1 MTEKEREK
9 YLATECF
16 HPRKVTNKYTHE
28 TLFVRCGTCPSCL
41 VHRSN
46 IQCAL
51 ISNMSSHFKYAYFFT
66 LTYSDEFVPR
76 VSLEVV
82 ERCDAESEI
91 DAYMS
96 DSDPRHLPY
105 DDSRYQ
111 IAATYLPRSGCFRV
125 HDSGRVRDFSETE
138 SSYQFLHTF
147 SGKEIQDLLVASN
160 GRYDFGKRSVVFPS
174 IDECRN
180 EVLVLNPYDQNLFF
194 KRLRKLIA
202 EKYDE
207 KICYYLV
214 SEYGGRTYRP
224 HWHGILFFNSDE
236 LTSSIC
242 ELVSKSWSYGRT
254 DCSLSRG
261 SAAGYVA
268 SYINS
273 FVDLPDFFNRHKEI
287 RPRSYHSK
295 GLSVNS
301 LFRQSSDVSEI
312 QEVAASC
319 FDGFSVPINGEYVTV
334 KPSRSY
340 ERTLFPRISDPVF
353 ANPYG
358 CVDLFFGAFTASNRL
373 VRDGY
378 ILIDENLSMFSLAKR
393 YARFYYDVKS
403 GYCTASRY
411 DFLIFDYIRLETV
424 QLDFDSVVGKIY
436 RFFSS
441 VNRTLRFWRL
451 DRYILPEDLKRS
463 LFKLFVSSFE
473 YWSKKELRF
482 INDFYDYLS
491 VHPEA
496 DSFLKSRTVGFCLPS
511 KDNESFWNELN
522 STLSSLKK
530 SVRQKVF
537 QKVKHKNYNDI
548 SGLLFNLNF

>member
-16 HPRKVTNKYTHE
+16 HPRKVTNRYTHE

-105 DDSRYQ
+105 DDSKYQ

-138 SSYQFLHTF
+138 DSYQFLHTF
-147 SGKEIQDLLVASN
+147 SGKEIRDLLVASN
-160 GRYDFGKRSVVFPS
+160 GRYDFARKCVVFPS

-287 RPRSYHSK
+287 KPRSYHSK
-295 GLSVNS
+295 GLSVNK
-301 LFRQSSDVSEI
+301 LFRQSSDISEI
-312 QEVAASC
+312 QEVASSC
-319 FDGFSVPINGEYVTV
+319 LDGFSVPINGEYVTV

-340 ERTLFPRISDPVF
+340 ERMVFPRISDPVF
-353 ANPYG
+353 ANPYS

-373 VRDGY
+373 IRDGY
-378 ILIDENLSMFSLAKR
+378 ISIDENLSVWELSKR
-393 YARFYYDVKS
+393 YAHFYYDVMS
-403 GYCTASRY
+403 GSRTSSRY
-411 DFLIFDYIRLETV
+411 DFLIFDYTRLETV
-424 QLDFDSVVGKIY
+424 QIDFDSVVGKIY
-436 RFFSS
+436 RFFSA
-441 VNRTLRFWRL
+441 VNRTLRFWNL
-451 DRYILPEDLKRS
+451 DRHVLSEDLKRF
-463 LFKLFVSSFE
+463 LFKLFVSSFD
-473 YWSKKELRF
+473 YWSRKELRF

-491 VHPEA
+491 VHPES
-496 DSFLKSRTVGFCLPS
+496 DSFLKSRTVGYCLPS
-511 KDNESFWNELN
+511 KDDKSFWNELN
-522 STLSSLKK
+522 STLSSLKN
-530 SVRQKVF
+530 SVEQKIF
-537 QKVKHKNYNDI
+537 QKVKHKNYNDV

>member
-16 HPRKVTNKYTHE
+16 HPRKVTNRYTHE

-138 SSYQFLHTF
+138 DSYQFLHTF
-147 SGKEIQDLLVASN
+147 SGKEICDLLVASN
-160 GRYDFGKRSVVFPS
+160 GRYDFARKCVVFPS

-224 HWHGILFFNSDE
+224 HWHGILFFNSDA

-287 RPRSYHSK
+287 KPRSYHSK
-295 GLSVNS
+295 GLSVNK
-301 LFRQSSDVSEI
+301 LFCQSADISEV
-312 QEVAASC
+312 QEVAALC
-319 FDGFSVPINGEYVTV
+319 LDGFSVPINGEYVTV

-340 ERTLFPRISDPVF
+340 EHMVFPRISDPF
-353 ANPYG
+353 FKDPYS
-358 CVDLFFGAFTASNRL
+358 CIDLFFGAFTASNRL
-373 VRDGY
+373 IRNGY
-378 ILIDENLSMFSLAKR
+378 ISIDKDLSTFLLAKR
-393 YARFYYDVKS
+393 YARFYYDVKF
-403 GYCTASRY
+403 GYRTASRY
-411 DFLIFDYIRLETV
+411 DSLIFKFIRLETV
-424 QLDFDSVVGKIY
+424 QVNFDSVVGKIY
-436 RFFSS
+436 RFFSA
-441 VNRTLRFWRL
+441 VNRTLRFWNL
-451 DRYILPEDLKRS
+451 DRYVSPEDLKRS
-463 LFKLFVSSFE
+463 LFKLFVSSFK
-473 YWSKKELRF
+473 YWSRKELRLL
-482 INDFYDYLS
+482 NDFYDYLS
-491 VHPEA
+491 VHPESQA
-496 DSFLKSRTVGFCLPS
+496 FLDSRSINFSCPP
-511 KDNESFWNELN
+511 KDDESFWNELN
-522 STLSSLKK
+522 STLSSLKN
-530 SVRQKVF
+530 SVKQKIF

>member
-91 DAYMS
+91 DAYIS
-96 DSDPRHLPY
+96 DSDPRRLPY

-147 SGKEIQDLLVASN
+147 SGKEIHDLLIASN
-160 GRYDFGKRSVVFPS
+160 GRYDFARKCVTFPS

-180 EVLVLNPYDQNLFF
+180 EILVLNPYDQNLFF

-202 EKYDE
+202 EKYNE

-242 ELVSKSWSYGRT
+242 ELVSKSWNYGRT

-287 RPRSYHSK
+287 KPRSYHSK

-301 LFRQSSDVSEI
+301 LFRQSSDISEL
-312 QEVAASC
+312 QEVASSC
-319 FDGFSVPINGEYVTV
+319 FDGFSVPLNGKYVTV

-340 ERTLFPRISDPVF
+340 EHILFPRISNPSFKDP
-353 ANPYG
+353 YS

-373 VRDGY
+373 IRDGY
-378 ILIDENLSMFSLAKR
+378 ISIDESLSSYDISKRYAKR
-393 YARFYYDVKS
+393 YYDIRSGHIQSSYYDS
-403 GYCTASRY
+403 
-411 DFLIFDYIRLETV
+411 LIFRFIRLETDQV
-424 QLDFDSVVGKIY
+424 DFNSVTGKIY
-436 RFFSS
+436 RFFSA
-441 VNRTLRFWRL
+441 VNRTLRFWNL
-451 DRYILPEDLKRS
+451 DRYVLPSDLKNS
-463 LFKLFVSSFE
+463 LFKLFVASFE
-473 YWSKKELRF
+473 YWSRKELRF

-491 VHPEA
+491 AYPKT
-496 DSFLKSRTVGFCLPS
+496 DSFFKSRTVGYCLPP
-511 KDNESFWNELN
+511 KDDKIFWNELN

-530 SVRQKVF
+530 SVEQKIF

>member
-16 HPRKVTNKYTHE
+16 HPRKVTNRYTHE

-76 VSLEVV
+76 MSVEVV
-82 ERCDAESEI
+82 ERCGAESEI
-91 DAYMS
+91 DAYMF

-105 DDSRYQ
+105 DDSKYQ

-147 SGKEIQDLLVASN
+147 SGKEIRDLLVASN
-160 GRYDFGKRSVVFPS
+160 GRYDFARKCVVFPS

-180 EVLVLNPYDQNLFF
+180 EILVLNPYDQNLFF

-295 GLSVNS
+295 GLSVNK
-301 LFRQSSDVSEI
+301 LFRQSSDISEI
-312 QEVAASC
+312 QEVASSC

-340 ERTLFPRISDPVF
+340 ERTVFPRISDPVF
-353 ANPYG
+353 SNPYD
-358 CVDLFFGAFTASNRL
+358 CTNLFFGAFTASNRL
-373 VRDGY
+373 IRDGY
-378 ILIDENLSMFSLAKR
+378 ISIDENLSVWAISNR

-403 GYCTASRY
+403 GYRTASRY
-411 DFLIFDYIRLETV
+411 DFLIFDYIRLENV

-451 DRYILPEDLKRS
+451 DRYVLPEDLRRF

-482 INDFYDYLS
+482 LNDFYDYLS
-491 VHPEA
+491 AHPES
-496 DSFLKSRTVGFCLPS
+496 DSFLKSRTVGYCLPS
-511 KDNESFWNELN
+511 KDDESFWNELN
-522 STLSSLKK
+522 STLSSLKN
-530 SVRQKVF
+530 SVKQKLF

>member
-16 HPRKVTNKYTHE
+16 HPRKVTNRYTHE

-76 VSLEVV
+76 ISLEVV
-82 ERCDAESEI
+82 ERCGAESEI

-105 DDSRYQ
+105 DDSKYQ

-138 SSYQFLHTF
+138 DSYQFLHTF
-147 SGKEIQDLLVASN
+147 SGKEIRDLLVASN
-160 GRYDFGKRSVVFPS
+160 GRYDFERKCVVFPS

-224 HWHGILFFNSDE
+224 HWHGILFFNSDA

-287 RPRSYHSK
+287 KPRSYHSK

-301 LFRQSSDVSEI
+301 LFCQSSDISKVR
-312 QEVAASC
+312 EVAASC

-340 ERTLFPRISDPVF
+340 EHTVFPRISDPFFSNSYCF
-353 ANPYG
+353 A
-358 CVDLFFGAFTASNRL
+358 DLFFGAFTASNRL
-373 VRDGY
+373 IRDGY
-378 ILIDENLSMFSLAKR
+378 ISIDESLSIYEISKRYAKR
-393 YARFYYDVKS
+393 YYDIRSGHIQSFYYDS
-403 GYCTASRY
+403 
-411 DFLIFDYIRLETV
+411 LIFKFIRLEFS
-424 QLDFDSVVGKIY
+424 QIDFDCVVGKIY
-436 RFFSS
+436 RFFSA
-441 VNRTLRFWRL
+441 VNRTLRFWKL
-451 DRYILPEDLKRS
+451 DSLILPQDLKRS
-463 LFKLFVSSFE
+463 LMKLFDASIE

-491 VHPEA
+491 AHPESQA
-496 DSFLKSRTVGFCLPS
+496 FLNSRSVNFVCPS
-511 KDNESFWNELN
+511 KEDTSFWTELN
-522 STLSSLKK
+522 FTLSSLKK
-530 SVRQKVF
+530 SVTQRIF

>member
-16 HPRKVTNKYTHE
+16 HPRKVTNRYTHE

-147 SGKEIQDLLVASN
+147 SGKEIHDLLVASN
-160 GRYDFGKRSVVFPS
+160 GRYDFGKRSVVFPP

-180 EVLVLNPYDQNLFF
+180 EILVLNPYDQNLFF

-214 SEYGGRTYRP
+214 SEYGGRTCRP

-287 RPRSYHSK
+287 KPRSYHSK
-295 GLSVNS
+295 GLSVNK
-301 LFRQSSDVSEI
+301 LFRQSSDISEI
-312 QEVAASC
+312 QEVATSC

-340 ERTLFPRISDPVF
+340 ERMVFPRIPDPVF

-358 CVDLFFGAFTASNRL
+358 CADLFFGAFTASNRL

-378 ILIDENLSMFSLAKR
+378 ISIDENLSMFSLAKR

-403 GYCTASRY
+403 GYRTASRY

-441 VNRTLRFWRL
+441 VNRTLRYWRL
-451 DRYILPEDLKRS
+451 DRYVLPEDLKKS
-463 LFKLFVSSFE
+463 LFKLFIASFD

-491 VHPEA
+491 AHPES
-496 DSFLKSRTVGFCLPS
+496 DSFLKSRTVGYRLPS
-511 KDNESFWNELN
+511 KDDKSFWNELN
-522 STLSSLKK
+522 STLSSLKN
-530 SVRQKVF
+530 SVKQKIF

>member
-16 HPRKVTNKYTHE
+16 HPRKVTNRYTHE

-91 DAYMS
+91 DAYIS
-96 DSDPRHLPY
+96 DPDPRHLPC
-105 DDSRYQ
+105 DDSKYQ

-125 HDSGRVRDFSETE
+125 HGSGRVRDFSETE

-160 GRYDFGKRSVVFPS
+160 GRYDFGKKCVVFPS

-180 EVLVLNPYDQNLFF
+180 EILVLNPYDQNLFF

-287 RPRSYHSK
+287 KPRSYHSK
-295 GLSVNS
+295 GLSSNK
-301 LFRQSSDVSEI
+301 LFRQSSDISEV
-312 QEVAASC
+312 QEIAASC
-319 FDGFSVPINGEYVTV
+319 FDGFSVSINGEYVAV

-340 ERTLFPRISDPVF
+340 ERTVFPRISDPVF
-353 ANPYG
+353 ADPHG
-358 CVDLFFGAFTASNRL
+358 CADLFFGAFTASNRL

-378 ILIDENLSMFSLAKR
+378 ISIDENLSTFSLAKR

-403 GYCTASRY
+403 GYRTASRY
-411 DFLIFDYIRLETV
+411 DFLIFDHIRLETV
-424 QLDFDSVVGKIY
+424 QLDFDSVVGKVY

-451 DRYILPEDLKRS
+451 DRYVLPEDLKRS

-482 INDFYDYLS
+482 LNDFYDYLS
-491 VHPEA
+491 VYPEA
-496 DSFLKSRTVGFCLPS
+496 DSFLKSRTVGYCLPS
-511 KDNESFWNELN
+511 KSNESFWNELN
-522 STLSSLKK
+522 SVLSSLKK
-530 SVRQKVF
+530 SVRQKIF

>member
-16 HPRKVTNKYTHE
+16 HPRKVTNRYTHE

-138 SSYQFLHTF
+138 DSYQFLHTF
-147 SGKEIQDLLVASN
+147 SGKEIHDLLIASN
-160 GRYDFGKRSVVFPS
+160 GRYDFARKCVVFPS

-180 EVLVLNPYDQNLFF
+180 EILVLNPYDQNLFF
-194 KRLRKLIA
+194 KRLRKLIS
-202 EKYDE
+202 ERYDE

-287 RPRSYHSK
+287 KPRSYHSK
-295 GLSVNS
+295 GLSVNK
-301 LFRQSSDVSEI
+301 LFRESADISEI
-312 QEVAASC
+312 QTVASSC
-319 FDGFSVPINGEYVTV
+319 FDGFSIPINGEYVTV

-340 ERTLFPRISDPVF
+340 EHTVFPRFSDSF
-353 ANPYG
+353 FKDTYR

-373 VRDGY
+373 IRNGCVS
-378 ILIDENLSMFSLAKR
+378 IDETLSTYELSKR
-393 YARFYYDVKS
+393 YAEYYYGVRSGYYNSSYYDS
-403 GYCTASRY
+403 
-411 DFLIFDYIRLETV
+411 LIFEFVRLESD
-424 QLDFDSVVGKIY
+424 QIDFRCVVGKIY
-436 RFFSS
+436 RLFSA

-451 DRYILPEDLKRS
+451 NLYTLSEDLKKS
-463 LFKLFVSSFE
+463 LFRLFSVASD
-473 YWSKKELRF
+473 YWSRKELRF

-491 VHPEA
+491 VNPGS
-496 DSFLKSRTVGFCLPS
+496 DSFLKSRTVGFVCPS
-511 KDNESFWNELN
+511 KEDTSFWNDLN
-522 STLSSLKK
+522 ATLSSLKN
-530 SVRQKVF
+530 SVTQRIF

>member
-16 HPRKVTNKYTHE
+16 HPRKVINRYTHE

-46 IQCAL
+46 TQCAL

-82 ERCDAESEI
+82 ERCDAENEI

-138 SSYQFLHTF
+138 DSYQFLHTF
-147 SGKEIQDLLVASN
+147 SGKEIRDLLVASN
-160 GRYDFGKRSVVFPS
+160 GRYDFARKCVVFPP

-224 HWHGILFFNSDE
+224 HWHGILFFNSDA

-273 FVDLPDFFNRHKEI
+273 FVDLPGFFNRHKEI

-301 LFRQSSDVSEI
+301 LFRQSSDLSEI

-340 ERTLFPRISDPVF
+340 EHMVFPRISDPSF

-358 CVDLFFGAFTASNRL
+358 CADLFFGAFTASNRL
-373 VRDGY
+373 VCDGY
-378 ILIDENLSMFSLAKR
+378 ISIDENLSTFLLAKR
-393 YARFYYDVKS
+393 YALFYYDVKS
-403 GYCTASRY
+403 GYRTASRY
-411 DFLIFDYIRLETV
+411 DFLIFDYIHLETV
-424 QLDFDSVVGKIY
+424 QLNFDSVVGKVY
-436 RFFSS
+436 RFFSA
-441 VNRTLRFWRL
+441 VNRTLCFWHL
-451 DRYILPEDLKRS
+451 DRYVSSQDLKRS
-463 LFKLFVSSFE
+463 LLKLLTASFD
-473 YWSKKELRF
+473 YWSRKELRF

-511 KDNESFWNELN
+511 KSNESFWNEVN
-522 STLSSLKK
+522 SVLSSLKN
-530 SVRQKVF
+530 SVKQKLF

-548 SGLLFNLNF
+548 SGLLFTLNF

>member
-16 HPRKVTNKYTHE
+16 HPRKVTNRYTHE

-105 DDSRYQ
+105 DDSKYQ

-138 SSYQFLHTF
+138 DSYQFLHTF
-147 SGKEIQDLLVASN
+147 SGKEIRDLLVASN
-160 GRYDFGKRSVVFPS
+160 GRYDFARKCVVFPS

-224 HWHGILFFNSDE
+224 HWHGILFFNSDA

-287 RPRSYHSK
+287 KPRSYHSK
-295 GLSVNS
+295 GLSVNK
-301 LFRQSSDVSEI
+301 LFRQSSDISEI
-312 QEVAASC
+312 QEVVSSC
-319 FDGFSVPINGEYVTV
+319 LDGFSVPINGEYVIV

-340 ERTLFPRISDPVF
+340 ERMVFPRISDPVF
-353 ANPYG
+353 ANPYS

-373 VRDGY
+373 IRDGY
-378 ILIDENLSMFSLAKR
+378 ISIDENLSVWEFSKR
-393 YARFYYDVKS
+393 YAHFYYDVMS
-403 GYCTASRY
+403 GSRTSSRY
-411 DFLIFDYIRLETV
+411 DFLIFDYTRLETV
-424 QLDFDSVVGKIY
+424 QIDFDSVVGKIY
-436 RFFSS
+436 RFFSA
-441 VNRTLRFWRL
+441 VNRTLRFWNL
-451 DRYILPEDLKRS
+451 DRHVLSEDLKRF
-463 LFKLFVSSFE
+463 LFKLFVSSFD
-473 YWSKKELRF
+473 YWSRKELRF

-491 VHPEA
+491 VHPES
-496 DSFLKSRTVGFCLPS
+496 DSFLKSRTVGYCLPS

-522 STLSSLKK
+522 STLSSLKS
-530 SVRQKVF
+530 SVKQKLF
-537 QKVKHKNYNDI
+537 QKVKHKNYNDV

>member
-16 HPRKVTNKYTHE
+16 HPRKVTNRYTHE

-138 SSYQFLHTF
+138 DSYQFLHTF
-147 SGKEIQDLLVASN
+147 SGKEIHDLLIASN
-160 GRYDFGKRSVVFPS
+160 GRYDFTRKCVVFPS

-224 HWHGILFFNSDE
+224 HWHGLLFFNSDE

-287 RPRSYHSK
+287 KPRSYHSK
-295 GLSVNS
+295 GLSVNK
-301 LFRQSSDVSEI
+301 LFRQSSDISEV

-319 FDGFSVPINGEYVTV
+319 FDGFSVPINGESVTV

-340 ERTLFPRISDPVF
+340 ERMVFPRISDSVF
-353 ANPYG
+353 TDPHSCA
-358 CVDLFFGAFTASNRL
+358 DLFFGAFTASNRL

-378 ILIDENLSMFSLAKR
+378 ISIDENPSIFSLAKR

-403 GYCTASRY
+403 GYRTASRY
-411 DFLIFDYIRLETV
+411 DFLIFDHIRLETV
-424 QLDFDSVVGKIY
+424 QLDFDSIVGKIY

-441 VNRTLRFWRL
+441 VNRTLRFWHL

-463 LFKLFVSSFE
+463 LVKLFIASFD
-473 YWSKKELRF
+473 YWSRKELRF
-482 INDFYDYLS
+482 LNDFYDYLS

-522 STLSSLKK
+522 SVLSSLKK
-530 SVRQKVF
+530 SVKQKIF
-537 QKVKHKNYNDI
+537 QKVKHKDYNDI

>member
-82 ERCDAESEI
+82 ERCGAESEI

-96 DSDPRHLPY
+96 DPDPRHLPY

-111 IAATYLPRSGCFRV
+111 IAATYLSRSGCFRV

-138 SSYQFLHTF
+138 PSYRFLHTF
-147 SGKEIQDLLVASN
+147 SGKEIHDLLTSSN
-160 GRYDFGKRSVVFPS
+160 GRYDFTRKCVTFPS

-180 EVLVLNPYDQNLFF
+180 EILVLNPYDQNLFF
-194 KRLRKLIA
+194 KRLRKLIS
-202 EKYDE
+202 EKYNE

-242 ELVSKSWSYGRT
+242 ELVSKSWNYGRT

-287 RPRSYHSK
+287 KPRSYHSK
-295 GLSVNS
+295 GLSVNK
-301 LFRQSSDVSEI
+301 LFRQSSDISEI
-312 QEVAASC
+312 QEVSASC
-319 FDGFSVPINGEYVTV
+319 FDGFSVPINGEYVVV

-340 ERTLFPRISDPVF
+340 EHIVFPRISDPVF
-353 ANPYG
+353 ANPYS
-358 CVDLFFGAFTASNRL
+358 CADLFFGAFTASNRL
-373 VRDGY
+373 IRDGY
-378 ILIDENLSMFSLAKR
+378 ISIDEDLSIFSLAKR
-393 YARFYYDVKS
+393 YVHFYYDVKS
-403 GYCTASRY
+403 GYRTASRY

-424 QLDFDSVVGKIY
+424 QLDFDSVVGKVY

-451 DRYILPEDLKRS
+451 DSYVLPEDLKGS
-463 LFKLFVSSFE
+463 LLKLFIASFD
-473 YWSKKELRF
+473 YWSRKELRF
-482 INDFYDYLS
+482 LNDFYDYLS
-491 VHPEA
+491 VHPET
-496 DSFLKSRTVGFCLPS
+496 DSFLKSRTVGYCLPS
-511 KDNESFWNELN
+511 KDCEFFWNELN
-522 STLSSLKK
+522 SVLTSLKN
-530 SVRQKVF
+530 SVKQKIF

-548 SGLLFNLNF
+548 SGLLYNLNF

>member
-16 HPRKVTNKYTHE
+16 HPRKVTNRYTHE

-46 IQCAL
+46 IQCSL

-105 DDSRYQ
+105 DDSKYQ

-138 SSYQFLHTF
+138 DSYQFLHTF
-147 SGKEIQDLLVASN
+147 SGKEICDLLVASN
-160 GRYDFGKRSVVFPS
+160 GRYDFARKCVVFPS

-180 EVLVLNPYDQNLFF
+180 EILVLYPYDQNLFF

-224 HWHGILFFNSDE
+224 HWHGILFFNSDA

-287 RPRSYHSK
+287 KPRSYHSK
-295 GLSVNS
+295 GLSVNK
-301 LFRQSSDVSEI
+301 LFRESADISEI
-312 QEVAASC
+312 QTVASSC
-319 FDGFSVPINGEYVTV
+319 FDGFSVPINGEYVSV

-340 ERTLFPRISDPVF
+340 ECAVFPRFSDPVF
-353 ANPYG
+353 ENPYS
-358 CVDLFFGAFTASNRL
+358 CADLFFGAFTASNRL
-373 VRDGY
+373 IRDGY
-378 ILIDENLSMFSLAKR
+378 ISIGENLSVLELSKR
-393 YARFYYDVKS
+393 YAHFYYDVMS
-403 GYCTASRY
+403 GSRTSSRY
-411 DFLIFDYIRLETV
+411 DFLIFDYTRLENV
-424 QLDFDSVVGKIY
+424 QVNFDSVVGKIY
-436 RFFSS
+436 RLFSA

-451 DRYILPEDLKRS
+451 DKYVLPEDLKKF
-463 LFKLFVSSFE
+463 LLKLFTVSFD
-473 YWSKKELRF
+473 YWSRKELRF

-491 VHPEA
+491 AHPES
-496 DSFLKSRTVGFCLPS
+496 DSFLKSRTVGYCLPS
-511 KDNESFWNELN
+511 KDDESFWNELN
-522 STLSSLKK
+522 STLSSLKN
-530 SVRQKVF
+530 SVKQKIF
-537 QKVKHKNYNDI
+537 QKVKHKNYNDM

>member
-51 ISNMSSHFKYAYFFT
+51 ISNMSSYFKYAYFFT

-91 DAYMS
+91 DAYIS

-105 DDSRYQ
+105 DDSKYQ
-111 IAATYLPRSGCFRV
+111 IAVTYLPRSGCFRV

-138 SSYQFLHTF
+138 ESYQFLHTF
-147 SGKEIQDLLVASN
+147 SGKEICDLLVASN
-160 GRYDFGKRSVVFPS
+160 GRYDFTRKCVVFPS

-180 EVLVLNPYDQNLFF
+180 EILVLNPYDQNLFF

-268 SYINS
+268 SYLNS

-295 GLSVNS
+295 GLSSNK
-301 LFRQSSDVSEI
+301 LFRQSSDISEI
-312 QEVAASC
+312 QEVASSC
-319 FDGFSVPINGEYVTV
+319 LDGFSVPINGEYVTV

-340 ERTLFPRISDPVF
+340 ECTVFPRISDPLF
-353 ANPYG
+353 KDPYS
-358 CVDLFFGAFTASNRL
+358 CIDLFYGAFTASNRL
-373 VRDGY
+373 IRDGY
-378 ILIDENLSMFSLAKR
+378 ISIDENLSVWEISKR
-393 YARFYYDVKS
+393 YAKYFYDVFADR
-403 GYCTASRY
+403 CRASRY
-411 DFLIFDYIRLETV
+411 DSMIFSYIRLETV
-424 QLDFDSVVGKIY
+424 QVDFDCVVGKIY
-436 RFFSS
+436 RFFSA

-451 DRYILPEDLKRS
+451 DFYISSEDLKIS
-463 LFKLFVSSFE
+463 LFNLFVASFD
-473 YWSKKELRF
+473 YWSKKELKF

-491 VHPEA
+491 VHPES
-496 DSFLKSRTVGFCLPS
+496 DSFLKSRTVGYCLPS
-511 KDNESFWNELN
+511 RDDKSFWSEVDFV
-522 STLSSLKK
+522 LSSLKE
-530 SVRQKVF
+530 SVSRRIF

>member
-16 HPRKVTNKYTHE
+16 HPRKVTNRYTHE

-105 DDSRYQ
+105 NDSKYQ

-138 SSYQFLHTF
+138 DSYQFLHTF
-147 SGKEIQDLLVASN
+147 SGKEIRDLLVASN
-160 GRYDFGKRSVVFPS
+160 GRYDFARKCVVFPS

-287 RPRSYHSK
+287 KPRSYHSK
-295 GLSVNS
+295 GLSVNK
-301 LFRQSSDVSEI
+301 LFRQSSDISEI
-312 QEVAASC
+312 QEVASSC
-319 FDGFSVPINGEYVTV
+319 LDGFSVPINGEYVNV

-340 ERTLFPRISDPVF
+340 ERMVFPRISDPVF
-353 ANPYG
+353 ANPYS

-373 VRDGY
+373 IRDGY
-378 ILIDENLSMFSLAKR
+378 ISIDENLSVWELSKR
-393 YARFYYDVKS
+393 YAHFYYDVMS
-403 GYCTASRY
+403 GSRTSSRY
-411 DFLIFDYIRLETV
+411 DFLIFGYTRLETV
-424 QLDFDSVVGKIY
+424 QIDFDSVVGKIY
-436 RFFSS
+436 RFFSV
-441 VNRTLRFWRL
+441 VNRTLRFWNF
-451 DRYILPEDLKRS
+451 DRHVLSEDLKRF
-463 LFKLFVSSFE
+463 LFKLFVSSFD
-473 YWSKKELRF
+473 YWSRKELRF

-491 VHPEA
+491 VHPES

-530 SVRQKVF
+530 SVKQKIF
-537 QKVKHKNYNDI
+537 QKVKHKNYNDV

>member
-91 DAYMS
+91 DTYMS

-105 DDSRYQ
+105 DDSKYQ

-138 SSYQFLHTF
+138 DSYQFLHTF
-147 SGKEIQDLLVASN
+147 SGKEIRDLLVASN
-160 GRYDFGKRSVVFPS
+160 GRYDFARKCVVFPS

-224 HWHGILFFNSDE
+224 HWHGILFFNSDA

-287 RPRSYHSK
+287 KPRSYHSK
-295 GLSVNS
+295 GLSVNK
-301 LFRQSSDVSEI
+301 LFRQSSDISEI
-312 QEVAASC
+312 QEVASSC
-319 FDGFSVPINGEYVTV
+319 LDGFSVPINGEYVTV

-340 ERTLFPRISDPVF
+340 ERMLFPRISDPVF
-353 ANPYG
+353 ANPYS

-373 VRDGY
+373 IRDGY
-378 ILIDENLSMFSLAKR
+378 ISIDEDLSVWELSKR
-393 YARFYYDVKS
+393 YAHFYYDVMS
-403 GYCTASRY
+403 GSRTSSRY
-411 DFLIFDYIRLETV
+411 DFLIFDYTRLETV
-424 QLDFDSVVGKIY
+424 QIDFDSVVGKIY
-436 RFFSS
+436 RFFSA
-441 VNRTLRFWRL
+441 VNRTLRFWNL
-451 DRYILPEDLKRS
+451 DRYVLSEDLKRF
-463 LFKLFVSSFE
+463 LFKLFVSSFD
-473 YWSKKELRF
+473 YWSRKELRF

-491 VHPEA
+491 VHPES
-496 DSFLKSRTVGFCLPS
+496 DSFLKSRTVGYCLPS
-511 KDNESFWNELN
+511 KDDKSFWNELN
-522 STLSSLKK
+522 STLSSLKN
-530 SVRQKVF
+530 SVEQKIF
-537 QKVKHKNYNDI
+537 QKVKHKNYNDV

>member
-16 HPRKVTNKYTHE
+16 HPRKVTNRYTHE

-82 ERCDAESEI
+82 ERCGAESEI

-138 SSYQFLHTF
+138 DSYHFLHTF
-147 SGKEIQDLLVASN
+147 SGKEIRDLLVASN
-160 GRYDFGKRSVVFPS
+160 GRYDFARNCVVFPS

-224 HWHGILFFNSDE
+224 HWHGILFFNSDA

-242 ELVSKSWSYGRT
+242 ELVSKSWSYGYT

-287 RPRSYHSK
+287 KPRSYHSK
-295 GLSVNS
+295 GLSVNK
-301 LFRQSSDVSEI
+301 LFRQSSDISEI
-312 QEVAASC
+312 QEVASSC
-319 FDGFSVPINGEYVTV
+319 LDGFSIPINGEYVTV

-340 ERTLFPRISDPVF
+340 ERAVFPRISDPVF
-353 ANPYG
+353 SNPYS

-373 VRDGY
+373 IRDGY
-378 ILIDENLSMFSLAKR
+378 ISIDESLSTYEFSKR
-393 YARFYYDVKS
+393 YAHFYCDVMS
-403 GYCTASRY
+403 GSCTSSRY
-411 DFLIFDYIRLETV
+411 DFLIFDYIRLENV
-424 QLDFDSVVGKIY
+424 QVNFDSVVGKIY
-436 RFFSS
+436 RFFSA
-441 VNRTLRFWRL
+441 VNRTLRFWNL
-451 DRYILPEDLKRS
+451 DRYVLPEDLKVS
-463 LFKLFVSSFE
+463 LFKLFTSSFK
-473 YWSKKELRF
+473 YWSRKELRF

-491 VHPEA
+491 VHPESQA
-496 DSFLKSRTVGFCLPS
+496 FLNSRSVNFVCPP
-511 KDNESFWNELN
+511 KDDESFWNELN

-530 SVRQKVF
+530 SVKQKVF
-537 QKVKHKNYNDI
+537 QKVKHKNYNDV

>member
-76 VSLEVV
+76 VSFEVV

-138 SSYQFLHTF
+138 ESYQFLHTF
-147 SGKEIQDLLVASN
+147 SGKEVRDLLVASN
-160 GRYDFGKRSVVFPS
+160 GRYDFARKCVVFPS

-214 SEYGGRTYRP
+214 SEYGGWTYRP

-242 ELVSKSWSYGRT
+242 ELVSTSWSYGRT

-301 LFRQSSDVSEI
+301 LFRQSSDISEI
-312 QEVAASC
+312 QEVVASC
-319 FDGFSVPINGEYVTV
+319 SDGFSVPINGEYVTV

-340 ERTLFPRISDPVF
+340 ERTLFPRISDSVF
-353 ANPYG
+353 ADPYS
-358 CVDLFFGAFTASNRL
+358 CTDLFFGAFTASVRL
-373 VRDGY
+373 IRDGY
-378 ILIDENLSMFSLAKR
+378 ISVDENLSVWAISNR

-451 DRYILPEDLKRS
+451 DRYILPEDLKKS
-463 LFKLFVSSFE
+463 LFKLFVSSFD
-473 YWSKKELRF
+473 YWSRKELRF
-482 INDFYDYLS
+482 LNDFYDYLS
-491 VHPEA
+491 VHPES
-496 DSFLKSRTVGFCLPS
+496 DSFLKSRTVGYCLPS
-511 KDNESFWNELN
+511 KDDESFWNELN
-522 STLSSLKK
+522 FTLSSLKN
-530 SVRQKVF
+530 SVKQKIF

>member
-16 HPRKVTNKYTHE
+16 HPRKVTNRYTHE

-138 SSYQFLHTF
+138 DTYQFLHTF
-147 SGKEIQDLLVASN
+147 SGKEVRDLLVASN
-160 GRYDFGKRSVVFPS
+160 SRYDFARKCVVFPS

-202 EKYDE
+202 ERYDE

-242 ELVSKSWSYGRT
+242 ELVSKSWSYGLT

-287 RPRSYHSK
+287 KPRSYHSK

-301 LFRQSSDVSEI
+301 LFRQSSDISEI
-312 QEVAASC
+312 QEVASSC
-319 FDGFSVPINGEYVTV
+319 FDGFSIPINGEYVTV

-340 ERTLFPRISDPVF
+340 ERTIFPRISDPVF
-353 ANPYG
+353 KDPYS
-358 CVDLFFGAFTASNRL
+358 CIDLFYGAFTASNRL
-373 VRDGY
+373 IRNGY
-378 ILIDENLSMFSLAKR
+378 ISIDENLSVWEISKCYAK
-393 YARFYYDVKS
+393 YFYDVFPDR
-403 GYCTASRY
+403 CRVSRY
-411 DFLIFDYIRLETV
+411 DSMIFSHIRLETV
-424 QLDFDSVVGKIY
+424 QVDFDCVVGKIY
-436 RFFSS
+436 RFFSA

-451 DRYILPEDLKRS
+451 DRYVLPEDLKRS

-482 INDFYDYLS
+482 LNDFYDYLS
-491 VHPEA
+491 VHPES

-511 KDNESFWNELN
+511 KDNEFFWNEV
-522 STLSSLKK
+522 SSVLSSLKK
-530 SVRQKVF
+530 SVSKRIF

>member
-16 HPRKVTNKYTHE
+16 HPRKVTNRYTHE

-76 VSLEVV
+76 VSLKVV

-138 SSYQFLHTF
+138 DSYQFLHTF
-147 SGKEIQDLLVASN
+147 SGKEIRDLLVASN
-160 GRYDFGKRSVVFPS
+160 GRYDFARKCVVFPS

-287 RPRSYHSK
+287 KPRSYHSK
-295 GLSVNS
+295 GLSVNK
-301 LFRQSSDVSEI
+301 LFRQSADISEV
-312 QEVAASC
+312 QTVASSC
-319 FDGFSVPINGEYVTV
+319 FDGFSIPINGEYVAV

-340 ERTLFPRISDPVF
+340 ERTVFPRISDPVF
-353 ANPYG
+353 ENPYS
-358 CVDLFFGAFTASNRL
+358 CADLFYGAFTASIRL
-373 VRDGY
+373 MRDGY
-378 ILIDENLSMFSLAKR
+378 ISIGESLSPYELSKR
-393 YARFYYDVKS
+393 YAHFYYDVMS
-403 GYCTASRY
+403 GSRTSSRY
-411 DFLIFDYIRLETV
+411 DFLIFDYIRLENV
-424 QLDFDSVVGKIY
+424 QVNFDSVVGKIY
-436 RFFSS
+436 RFFSA

-451 DRYILPEDLKRS
+451 DRYVLSEDLKRS
-463 LFKLFVSSFE
+463 LLELFTVSFN

-491 VHPEA
+491 VHPDS
-496 DSFLKSRTVGFCLPS
+496 DSFLKSRTVGFVCPS
-511 KDNESFWNELN
+511 KEDTSFWNDLN
-522 STLSSLKK
+522 TTLSSLKE
-530 SVRQKVF
+530 SVSKRIF

-548 SGLLFNLNF
+548 SGLLSNLNF

>member
-1 MTEKEREK
+1 M
-9 YLATECF
+9 
-16 HPRKVTNKYTHE
+16 
-28 TLFVRCGTCPSCL
+28 
-41 VHRSN
+41 
-46 IQCAL
+46 
-51 ISNMSSHFKYAYFFT
+51 
-66 LTYSDEFVPR
+66 
-76 VSLEVV
+76 
-82 ERCDAESEI
+82 
-91 DAYMS
+91 
-96 DSDPRHLPY
+96 
-105 DDSRYQ
+105 
-111 IAATYLPRSGCFRV
+111 
-125 HDSGRVRDFSETE
+125 
-138 SSYQFLHTF
+138 
-147 SGKEIQDLLVASN
+147 
-160 GRYDFGKRSVVFPS
+160 
-174 IDECRN
+174 
-180 EVLVLNPYDQNLFF
+180 FF

-236 LTSSIC
+236 LTSSIR

-261 SAAGYVA
+261 SATGYVA

-287 RPRSYHSK
+287 KPRSYHSK

-301 LFRQSSDVSEI
+301 LFRQSSDISEI
-312 QEVAASC
+312 QEVTASC
-319 FDGFSVPINGEYVTV
+319 FDGFSIPINGEYVTV

-353 ANPYG
+353 ADPYS
-358 CVDLFFGAFTASNRL
+358 CTDLFFGAFTASNRL
-373 VRDGY
+373 IRDGY
-378 ILIDENLSMFSLAKR
+378 ISIDENLSTFSLAKR

-424 QLDFDSVVGKIY
+424 QLDFDSVLGKIY

-441 VNRTLRFWRL
+441 VNRTLRFWNL
-451 DRYILPEDLKRS
+451 DRYVLPEDLNRS
-463 LFKLFVSSFE
+463 LLKLFVASFE
-473 YWSKKELRF
+473 YWSRKELRF
-482 INDFYDYLS
+482 VNDFYDYLS
-491 VHPEA
+491 AHPET
-496 DSFLKSRTVGFCLPS
+496 DSFLKSRTVGYCLPS
-511 KDNESFWNELN
+511 KDAESFWRELN

-530 SVRQKVF
+530 SVSERIF

>member
-16 HPRKVTNKYTHE
+16 HPRKVTNRYTHE

-105 DDSRYQ
+105 DDSKYQ

-138 SSYQFLHTF
+138 DSYQFLHTF
-147 SGKEIQDLLVASN
+147 SGKEIRDLLVASN
-160 GRYDFGKRSVVFPS
+160 GRYDFARKCVVFPS

-180 EVLVLNPYDQNLFF
+180 EILVLNPYDQNLFF

-287 RPRSYHSK
+287 KPRSYHSK

-301 LFRQSSDVSEI
+301 LFRQSSDISEV
-312 QEVAASC
+312 QAVAASC

-340 ERTLFPRISDPVF
+340 ERTVFPRISDPVF
-353 ANPYG
+353 ENPYS
-358 CVDLFFGAFTASNRL
+358 CADLFYGAFTASNRL
-373 VRDGY
+373 IRDGY
-378 ILIDENLSMFSLAKR
+378 ISIDETLSTYELSKR
-393 YARFYYDVKS
+393 YARFYYDVNS
-403 GYCTASRY
+403 GSHTASRY
-411 DFLIFDYIRLETV
+411 DFLIFDYTRLETV
-424 QLDFDSVVGKIY
+424 QIDFDSVVGKIY
-436 RFFSS
+436 RLFSA
-441 VNRTLRFWRL
+441 VNRTLRFWNL
-451 DRYILPEDLKRS
+451 DRYVLPEDLNRS
-463 LFKLFVSSFE
+463 LLKLFVASFE
-473 YWSKKELRF
+473 YWSRKELRF

-491 VHPEA
+491 AHPEA
-496 DSFLKSRTVGFCLPS
+496 DSFLKSRTVGYCLPP
-511 KDNESFWNELN
+511 KDDKSFWRELN

-530 SVRQKVF
+530 SVSERIF

>member
-1 MTEKEREK
+1 
-9 YLATECF
+9 
-16 HPRKVTNKYTHE
+16 
-28 TLFVRCGTCPSCL
+28 
-41 VHRSN
+41 
-46 IQCAL
+46 
-51 ISNMSSHFKYAYFFT
+51 MSSHFKYAYFFT

-105 DDSRYQ
+105 DDSKYQ

-138 SSYQFLHTF
+138 DSYQFLHTF
-147 SGKEIQDLLVASN
+147 SGKEIRDLLVASN
-160 GRYDFGKRSVVFPS
+160 GRYDFARKCVVFPS

-180 EVLVLNPYDQNLFF
+180 EILVLNPYDQNLFF

-287 RPRSYHSK
+287 KPRSYHSK

-301 LFRQSSDVSEI
+301 LFRQSSDISEV
-312 QEVAASC
+312 QAVAASC

-340 ERTLFPRISDPVF
+340 ERTVFPRISDPVF
-353 ANPYG
+353 ENPYS
-358 CVDLFFGAFTASNRL
+358 CADLFYGAFTASNRL
-373 VRDGY
+373 IRDGY
-378 ILIDENLSMFSLAKR
+378 ISIDETLSTYELSKR
-393 YARFYYDVKS
+393 YARFYYDVNS
-403 GYCTASRY
+403 GSHTASRY
-411 DFLIFDYIRLETV
+411 DFLIFDYTRLETV
-424 QLDFDSVVGKIY
+424 QIDFDSVVGKIY
-436 RFFSS
+436 RLFSA
-441 VNRTLRFWRL
+441 VNRTLRFWNL
-451 DRYILPEDLKRS
+451 DRYVLPEDLNRS
-463 LFKLFVSSFE
+463 LLKLFVASFE
-473 YWSKKELRF
+473 YWSRKELRF

-491 VHPEA
+491 AHPEA
-496 DSFLKSRTVGFCLPS
+496 DSFLKSRTVGYCLPP
-511 KDNESFWNELN
+511 KDDKSFWRELN

-530 SVRQKVF
+530 SVSERIF

>member
-16 HPRKVTNKYTHE
+16 HPRKVTNRYTHE

-91 DAYMS
+91 DAYIS
-96 DSDPRHLPY
+96 DPDPRHLPC

-138 SSYQFLHTF
+138 ESYQFLHTF
-147 SGKEIQDLLVASN
+147 SGKEVRDLLVASN
-160 GRYDFGKRSVVFPS
+160 GRYDFARKCVVFPS

-180 EVLVLNPYDQNLFF
+180 EILVLNPYDQNLFF

-287 RPRSYHSK
+287 KPRSYHSK
-295 GLSVNS
+295 GLSVNK
-301 LFRQSSDVSEI
+301 LFHQSSDISEI

-319 FDGFSVPINGEYVTV
+319 FDGFSVPINGEYVAV

-340 ERTLFPRISDPVF
+340 ERMVFPRISDPVF
-353 ANPYG
+353 ADPHG
-358 CVDLFFGAFTASNRL
+358 CADLFFGAFTASNRL

-378 ILIDENLSMFSLAKR
+378 ISIDENLSMFSLAKR
-393 YARFYYDVKS
+393 YARFYYDVRS
-403 GYCTASRY
+403 GYRTASRY
-411 DFLIFDYIRLETV
+411 DFLIFDHIRLETV
-424 QLDFDSVVGKIY
+424 QLDFDSVVGKVY

-451 DRYILPEDLKRS
+451 DRYVLPEDLKRF

-482 INDFYDYLS
+482 LNDFYDYLS
-491 VHPEA
+491 VHLEA
-496 DSFLKSRTVGFCLPS
+496 DSFLKSRTVGYCLPS
-511 KDNESFWNELN
+511 KSNESFWNELN
-522 STLSSLKK
+522 SVLSSLKK
-530 SVRQKVF
+530 SVRQKIF

>member
-125 HDSGRVRDFSETE
+125 HDFGRVRDFSETE
-138 SSYQFLHTF
+138 DSYQFLHTF
-147 SGKEIQDLLVASN
+147 SGKEIRDLLVASN
-160 GRYDFGKRSVVFPS
+160 GRYDFARKCVVFPS

-180 EVLVLNPYDQNLFF
+180 EILVLNPYDQNLFF

-295 GLSVNS
+295 GLSVNK
-301 LFRQSSDVSEI
+301 LFRQSSDISEI
-312 QEVAASC
+312 QEVASSC
-319 FDGFSVPINGEYVTV
+319 LDGFSVPINGEYVAV

-340 ERTLFPRISDPVF
+340 ERMVFPRISDPVF
-353 ANPYG
+353 ANPYS

-373 VRDGY
+373 IRDGY
-378 ILIDENLSMFSLAKR
+378 ISIDENLSVWELSKR
-393 YARFYYDVKS
+393 YAHFYYDVMS
-403 GYCTASRY
+403 GSRTSSRY
-411 DFLIFDYIRLETV
+411 DFLIFDYTRLETV
-424 QLDFDSVVGKIY
+424 QIDFGSVVGKIY
-436 RFFSS
+436 RFFSA
-441 VNRTLRFWRL
+441 VNRTLRFWNL
-451 DRYILPEDLKRS
+451 DRHVLSEDLKRF
-463 LFKLFVSSFE
+463 LFKLFVSSFD
-473 YWSKKELRF
+473 YWSRKELRF
-482 INDFYDYLS
+482 LNDFYDYLS
-491 VHPEA
+491 VHPES
-496 DSFLKSRTVGFCLPS
+496 DSFLKSRTVGYSLPS
-511 KDNESFWNELN
+511 KDDESFWNELS

-530 SVRQKVF
+530 SVSNRIF
-537 QKVKHKNYNDI
+537 QKIKHKNYNDV

>member
-16 HPRKVTNKYTHE
+16 HPRKVTNRYTHE
-28 TLFVRCGTCPSCL
+28 TLFVRCGTCSSCL

-76 VSLEVV
+76 VSFEVV

-138 SSYQFLHTF
+138 ESYQFLHTF
-147 SGKEIQDLLVASN
+147 SGKEVRDLLVASN
-160 GRYDFGKRSVVFPS
+160 SRYDFARKCVVSPS

-242 ELVSKSWSYGRT
+242 ELVSKSWSYGFT

-287 RPRSYHSK
+287 KPRSYHSK

-301 LFRQSSDVSEI
+301 LFRQSSDISEI
-312 QEVAASC
+312 QEVAISC
-319 FDGFSVPINGEYVTV
+319 FDGFSIPINGEYVTV

-340 ERTLFPRISDPVF
+340 ERTVFPRISDSVF
-353 ANPYG
+353 KNPYG
-358 CVDLFFGAFTASNRL
+358 FADLFFGAFTASNRL
-373 VRDGY
+373 IRDGY
-378 ILIDENLSMFSLAKR
+378 ISIDENLSVWAISNR

-451 DRYILPEDLKRS
+451 DRHVLPEDLKRS

-482 INDFYDYLS
+482 LNDFYDYLS
-491 VHPEA
+491 VHPES
-496 DSFLKSRTVGFCLPS
+496 DSFLKSRTVGYCLPS
-511 KDNESFWNELN
+511 KDDESFWNELN
-522 STLSSLKK
+522 STLSSLKN
-530 SVRQKVF
+530 SVKQKLF
-537 QKVKHKNYNDI
+537 QKVKHKNYNDV

>member
-16 HPRKVTNKYTHE
+16 HPRKVTNRYTHE

-138 SSYQFLHTF
+138 DSYQFLHTF
-147 SGKEIQDLLVASN
+147 SGREIRDLLVASN
-160 GRYDFGKRSVVFPS
+160 GRYDFARKCVVFPS

-224 HWHGILFFNSDE
+224 HWHGILFFNSDA

-287 RPRSYHSK
+287 KPRSYHSK
-295 GLSVNS
+295 GLSVNN
-301 LFRQSSDVSEI
+301 LFRQSSDISEI
-312 QEVAASC
+312 QTVASSC

-340 ERTLFPRISDPVF
+340 EYTVFPRFSDPF
-353 ANPYG
+353 FKDPYR

-373 VRDGY
+373 ICDGY
-378 ILIDENLSMFSLAKR
+378 ISIDENLSVWKLSER
-393 YARFYYDVKS
+393 YAHFYYDVMS
-403 GYCTASRY
+403 GSRTSSRY

-424 QLDFDSVVGKIY
+424 QLNFDSVVGKIY

-441 VNRTLRFWRL
+441 VDRTLRFWHL
-451 DRYILPEDLKRS
+451 DRYALPEDLKKS
-463 LFKLFVSSFE
+463 LLKLFTVSFE
-473 YWSKKELRF
+473 YWSKKELRL

-491 VHPEA
+491 VHPES
-496 DSFLKSRTVGFCLPS
+496 DSFLKSRTVGYCLPS
-511 KDNESFWNELN
+511 KNCESFWNELN
-522 STLSSLKK
+522 STLFSLKK
-530 SVRQKVF
+530 SVKQKIF
-537 QKVKHKNYNDI
+537 QKVKHKNYNDM

>member
-16 HPRKVTNKYTHE
+16 HPRKVTNRYTHE

-82 ERCDAESEI
+82 ERCGAESEI

-138 SSYQFLHTF
+138 DSYQFLHTF
-147 SGKEIQDLLVASN
+147 SGKEIRDLLVASN
-160 GRYDFGKRSVVFPS
+160 GRYDFARKCVVFPS

-180 EVLVLNPYDQNLFF
+180 EILVLNPYDQNLFF

-224 HWHGILFFNSDE
+224 HWHGLLFFNSDE

-273 FVDLPDFFNRHKEI
+273 FVDLSDFFNRHKEI

-295 GLSVNS
+295 GLSVNK
-301 LFRQSSDVSEI
+301 LFCQSSDISEI
-312 QEVAASC
+312 QEVSASC
-319 FDGFSVPINGEYVTV
+319 FSGFSVSINGEYVTV

-340 ERTLFPRISDPVF
+340 EHMVFPRISDPVF

-358 CVDLFFGAFTASNRL
+358 CADLFFGAFTASNRL

-378 ILIDENLSMFSLAKR
+378 ISIDENPSTFLLAKR

-403 GYCTASRY
+403 GYRTASRY

-424 QLDFDSVVGKIY
+424 QLDFDSVVGKVY
-436 RFFSS
+436 RFLSS

-451 DRYILPEDLKRS
+451 DRHVLPEDLKRS
-463 LFKLFVSSFE
+463 LFKLFVSSIE

-496 DSFLKSRTVGFCLPS
+496 DSFLKSRTVGYCLPS
-511 KDNESFWNELN
+511 KDCESFWNELN
-522 STLSSLKK
+522 SVLSSLKN
-530 SVRQKVF
+530 SVKRKIF
-537 QKVKHKNYNDI
+537 QKVKHKNYNDV

>member
-82 ERCDAESEI
+82 ERCGAESEI
-91 DAYMS
+91 DAYMP

-138 SSYQFLHTF
+138 DTYQFLHTF
-147 SGKEIQDLLVASN
+147 SGKEVRDLLVASN
-160 GRYDFGKRSVVFPS
+160 GRYDFARKCVVFPS

-242 ELVSKSWSYGRT
+242 ELVSKSWSYGLA

-287 RPRSYHSK
+287 KPKSYHSK

-301 LFRQSSDVSEI
+301 LFRQSSDISEI

-353 ANPYG
+353 ANPYS
-358 CVDLFFGAFTASNRL
+358 CADLFFGAFTASIRL

-378 ILIDENLSMFSLAKR
+378 ISIDENLSVWQLSKR
-393 YARFYYDVKS
+393 YAEYYFGVRADYYNVSYYDS
-403 GYCTASRY
+403 
-411 DFLIFDYIRLETV
+411 LIFKFIRLETD
-424 QLDFDSVVGKIY
+424 QIDFDSVTGKIY
-436 RFFSS
+436 RFFSA
-441 VNRTLRFWRL
+441 VNRTLRFWNL
-451 DRYILPEDLKRS
+451 DKYVLSWDLKRS
-463 LFKLFVSSFE
+463 LFKLFTASFT
-473 YWSKKELRF
+473 YWSRKELRF

-491 VHPEA
+491 VHPESQA
-496 DSFLKSRTVGFCLPS
+496 FLNSRSVNFVCPS
-511 KDNESFWNELN
+511 KEDTSFWTELN
-522 STLSSLKK
+522 FTLSSLKK
-530 SVRQKVF
+530 SVSERIF

>member
-66 LTYSDEFVPR
+66 LTYSDKFVPR

-138 SSYQFLHTF
+138 ESYQFLHTF
-147 SGKEIQDLLVASN
+147 SGKEIRDLLVASN
-160 GRYDFGKRSVVFPS
+160 GRYDFTRKCVVFPS

-180 EVLVLNPYDQNLFF
+180 EILVLNPYDQNLFF

-287 RPRSYHSK
+287 KPRSYHSK
-295 GLSVNS
+295 GLSVNK
-301 LFRQSSDVSEI
+301 LFRQSSDISEI
-312 QEVAASC
+312 QEVASSC
-319 FDGFSVPINGEYVTV
+319 LDGFSVPINGEYVTV

-340 ERTLFPRISDPVF
+340 ERMVFPRISDSVF
-353 ANPYG
+353 ADSYG
-358 CVDLFFGAFTASNRL
+358 CADLFFGAFTASNRL
-373 VRDGY
+373 IRDGY
-378 ILIDENLSMFSLAKR
+378 ISIDESLSTYEISKRYAKR
-393 YARFYYDVKS
+393 YYDIRSGCIRFSYYDS
-403 GYCTASRY
+403 
-411 DFLIFDYIRLETV
+411 LIFDFIRLESD
-424 QLDFDSVVGKIY
+424 QIDFDCVVGKIY
-436 RFFSS
+436 RFFSA
-441 VNRTLRFWRL
+441 VNRTLQFWKL
-451 DRYILPEDLKRS
+451 DSLILPQDLKVS
-463 LFKLFVSSFE
+463 LVKLFDASSD
-473 YWSKKELRF
+473 YWSKKELKF

-491 VHPEA
+491 AHPESQA
-496 DSFLKSRTVGFCLPS
+496 FLNSRSVNFVCPS
-511 KDNESFWNELN
+511 KEDISFWNDLN
-522 STLSSLKK
+522 DTLSSLKN
-530 SVRQKVF
+530 SVKRKIF

>member
-76 VSLEVV
+76 VSFEVV

-138 SSYQFLHTF
+138 DTYQFLHTF
-147 SGKEIQDLLVASN
+147 SGKEVRDLLVASN
-160 GRYDFGKRSVVFPS
+160 SRYDFARRCVVSPS

-224 HWHGILFFNSDE
+224 HWHGILFFNSDA

-268 SYINS
+268 SYLNS

-287 RPRSYHSK
+287 KPRSYHSK

-301 LFRQSSDVSEI
+301 LFCQSSDISKV

-340 ERTLFPRISDPVF
+340 EHTVFPRISDPFFSNPHCF
-353 ANPYG
+353 A
-358 CVDLFFGAFTASNRL
+358 DLFFGAFTASDRL
-373 VRDGY
+373 IRDGY
-378 ILIDENLSMFSLAKR
+378 ISIDESLSTYEISKRYAKR
-393 YARFYYDVKS
+393 YYDIRSGCIQSFYYDS
-403 GYCTASRY
+403 
-411 DFLIFDYIRLETV
+411 LIFKFIRLESV
-424 QLDFDSVVGKIY
+424 QIDFDYVVGKIY
-436 RFFSS
+436 RLFSA

-451 DRYILPEDLKRS
+451 DSWILPHDLKRS
-463 LFKLFVSSFE
+463 LMKLFDVSSD

-491 VHPEA
+491 AHPESQA
-496 DSFLKSRTVGFCLPS
+496 FLNSRSVNFVCPPKEDT
-511 KDNESFWNELN
+511 SFWIGLN

-530 SVRQKVF
+530 SVSDRIF

>member
-16 HPRKVTNKYTHE
+16 HPRKVTNRYTHE

-82 ERCDAESEI
+82 ERCNAESEI

-105 DDSRYQ
+105 DDSKYQ

-138 SSYQFLHTF
+138 DSYQFLHTF
-147 SGKEIQDLLVASN
+147 SGKEIRDLLVASN
-160 GRYDFGKRSVVFPS
+160 GRYDFARKCVVFPS

-224 HWHGILFFNSDE
+224 HWHGLLFFNSDE

-287 RPRSYHSK
+287 KPRSYHSK
-295 GLSVNS
+295 GLSVNK
-301 LFRQSSDVSEI
+301 LFRQSSDISEL
-312 QEVAASC
+312 QEVASSC
-319 FDGFSVPINGEYVTV
+319 FDGFSIPINGEYVTV

-340 ERTLFPRISDPVF
+340 EHTVFPRISNPVF
-353 ANPYG
+353 SNPYS

-373 VRDGY
+373 IRDGY
-378 ILIDENLSMFSLAKR
+378 ISIDENLSTFSLAKR

-403 GYCTASRY
+403 GYRTASRY
-411 DFLIFDYIRLETV
+411 DFLIFNYIRLETV
-424 QLDFDSVVGKIY
+424 QIDFDSVVGKIY

-441 VNRTLRFWRL
+441 VNRTLHFWRL
-451 DRYILPEDLKRS
+451 DRHVLFEDLKKF

-496 DSFLKSRTVGFCLPS
+496 DSFLKSRSVGYRLPS
-511 KDNESFWNELN
+511 KDDESFWNELN
-522 STLSSLKK
+522 SVLSSLKK
-530 SVRQKVF
+530 SVKQKLF